1 MHTSVRGSQELL
13 TPGEQ
18 IAESFLS
25 LLDEPDSSDK
35 RWRAPIFQRLPER
48 FAENAAHEYKET
60 YIFEGRHNAN
70 QSLLKAYGKP
80 DKLSIPLNAT
90 DDDLKALSKRI
101 AAEIKDFGNFL
112 LNRTDKIASLLHYA
126 QKYDVNLPSLD
137 NPSITEK
144 GIYTRLTDKNWW
156 LRRLRK
162 THARNLEQEA
172 IRSGFVHQ
180 RKGKYVSDETLQ
192 RRREQKKRN
201 QRILESLLAINEM
214 DEGLTLSELAEH
226 SLANPRV
233 RRCELMVRIF
243 GFEYIAS
250 ELGHAGE
257 FYTIT
262 CPSRMH
268 ARLSGSCKVNPK
280 YDGTTPNK
288 RKNI

>member
-18 IAESFLS
+18 IAESILS

-48 FAENAAHEYKET
+48 FAETAAHEDKET
-60 YIFEGRHNAN
+60 YIFEGRCNAN
-70 QSLLKAYGKP
+70 QGLLKTYGKP
-80 DKLSIPLNAT
+80 NKHSIPLNAT
-90 DDDLKALSKRI
+90 DDDLKALSKRVV
-101 AAEIKDFGNFL
+101 AEIKDFSNFL
-112 LNRTDKIASLLHYA
+112 LNRVDKISSLLHYA
-126 QKYDVNLPSLD
+126 QKYDINLPSLD

-144 GIYTRLTDKNWW
+144 GIYTRLTDENWW

-162 THARNLEQEA
+162 THARNLEQGA

-201 QRILESLLAINEM
+201 QRILEGLLAINEI

-233 RRCELMVRIF
+233 RRSELMVRIF
-243 GFEYIAS
+243 GFEFIAN
-250 ELGHAGE
+250 ELAHANTVLLQTTMKQG
-257 FYTIT
+257 
-262 CPSRMH
+262 
-268 ARLSGSCKVNPK
+268 
-280 YDGTTPNK
+280 GTRIPASVQ
-288 RKNI
+288 RRDVFS